1 MTRPARLRS
10 VPAPEEAPE
19 PDMTYEYRERQRI
32 LQRDWA
38 AVHTSGDRA
47 PALPFFDRPT
57 RTWRE

>member
-1 MTRPARLRS
+1 
-10 VPAPEEAPE
+10 
-19 PDMTYEYRERQRI
+19 MTYEYRERQRI